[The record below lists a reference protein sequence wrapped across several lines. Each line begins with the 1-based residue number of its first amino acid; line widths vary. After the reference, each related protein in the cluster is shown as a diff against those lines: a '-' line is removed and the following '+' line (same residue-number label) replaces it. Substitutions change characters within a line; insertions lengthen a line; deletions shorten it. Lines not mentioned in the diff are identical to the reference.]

1 MSLDLSRFRKSFF
14 EESFEGLEAME
25 SGLLHLDVGQ
35 ADPESINNVFR
46 AAHSIKGGS
55 GMFGLDVVTSFT
67 HVMETLLDQMR
78 DGSRKVTQDVVDV
91 LLGSVDRL
99 RDLLEA
105 GRDGGELAPEDVAD
119 QQNKLEALLG
129 HTGATTA
136 NADSNDVQVTEA
148 QKDHISHAAWT
159 ISFYPQVDMF
169 RTGNDPLRI
178 IRELGCLGK
187 LQVEADLLQLPELS
201 QLDPE
206 QCYLG
211 WSIRLDGKVDR
222 EAIEEVFVW
231 VAGDCK
237 LEISPVEAEK
247 TAQTVSPLAGSVVGA
262 NGELVGNRRVGDRR
276 TSDRR
281 KSGSTAKETTSIR
294 VDIDKV
300 DEIINQVGELV
311 ITQAMLST
319 LGEDFEM
326 EKIQAL
332 RSGLGELERNSRDLQ
347 ESVMRMRMLP
357 ISYAFNRLP
366 RMVHDLSAK
375 LGKKVQLDITGETT
389 ELDKTVIEKIGDPLV
404 HLVRNSLDHGLEMPQ
419 ERVGAGKPET
429 GVIML
434 NAYHQG
440 GNIIVEVNDD
450 GRGLDEAKILKKAVQ
465 QGMVA
470 ADVKPSREQIH
481 EFLFV
486 PGLSTAE
493 EVSDVSGRG
502 VGMDVVRRNIQ
513 SLGGTVE
520 VYSEEGQGTTFKVR
534 LPLTLAIVDGQSV
547 AVGEEYYIIPLISII
562 ESLQGRGQT
571 FNKVAGKGELV
582 KFRDQY
588 VPIIRLYEIFDAQTQ
603 ARQLEDGLMV
613 IVEGEGRM
621 AAFMVDE
628 LLGQQQVVIKSLE
641 QNFRRID
648 GVSGATILGNGS
660 VALILD
666 VPGLIRLAHQR

>member
-14 EESFEGLEAME
+14 EESFEGLEIME
-25 SGLLHLDVGQ
+25 AGLLHLDAGQ
-35 ADPESINNVFR
+35 ADPESINDVFR

-78 DGSRKVTQDVVDV
+78 DGSRKVTKDVVNV

-99 RDLLEA
+99 RDLLVA
-105 GRDGGELAPEDVAD
+105 GRDGGELDPGDVVE

-129 HTGATTA
+129 QTGTA
-136 NADSNDVQVTEA
+136 AADTDSNDDQIAVA
-148 QKDHISHAAWT
+148 QKNSIVHAAWT

-169 RTGNDPLRI
+169 RSGNDPLRI

-187 LQVEADLLQLPELS
+187 LQVEVDLSQLPKLS

-222 EAIEEVFVW
+222 AAIEEVFVW
-231 VAGDCK
+231 VSGDCK
-237 LEISPVEAEK
+237 LDISPIEAEK
-247 TAQTVSPLAGSVVGA
+247 AVQTAGPIAGSVVGA
-262 NGELVGNRRVGDRR
+262 NGELVGDRRVGDRR
-276 TSDRR
+276 AGDRR
-281 KSGSTAKETTSIR
+281 KSGGTAKETTSIR
-294 VDIDKV
+294 VDTDKV

-311 ITQAMLST
+311 ITQAMLSA
-319 LGEDFEM
+319 LGEDFAM
-326 EKIQAL
+326 EKIQSL
-332 RSGLGELERNSRDLQ
+332 RSGLGQLERNSRNLQ

-375 LGKKVQLDITGETT
+375 LGKKVRLDINGETT

-419 ERVGAGKPET
+419 ERVAAGKSET

-440 GNIIVEVNDD
+440 GSIIVEVGDD
-450 GRGLDEAKILKKAVQ
+450 GRGIDEAKILAKAIEK
-465 QGMVA
+465 GMVA
-470 ADVKPSREQIH
+470 ADAKPSREQIH
-481 EFLFV
+481 EFLFA
-486 PGLSTAE
+486 PGLSTVE

-520 VYSEEGQGTTFKVR
+520 VYSEKGRGTTFKVR
-534 LPLTLAIVDGQSV
+534 LPLTLAIVDGQSI
-547 AVGEEYYIIPLISII
+547 AVGEEYYIIPLISIV
-562 ESLQGRGQT
+562 ESLQGRGQN
-571 FNKVAGKGELV
+571 FNKVAGKGELI

-588 VPIIRLYEIFDAQTQ
+588 VPIIRLYEVFDAQTRI
-603 ARQLEDGLMV
+603 RQLEDGLIV

-621 AAFMVDE
+621 AAFLVDE

-648 GVSGATILGNGS
+648 GVSGATILGDGS

-666 VPGLIRLAHQR
+666 VPGLIRLAYQR